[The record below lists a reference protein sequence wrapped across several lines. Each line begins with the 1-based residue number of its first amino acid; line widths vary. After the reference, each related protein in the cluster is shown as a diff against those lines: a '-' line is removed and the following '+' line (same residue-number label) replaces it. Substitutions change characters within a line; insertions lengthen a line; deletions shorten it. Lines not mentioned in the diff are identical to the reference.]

1 MPLKLLLLCNIA
13 QPVATWTTVNVASN
27 MTSVRQYK
35 LLYTSE
41 RYYNIV
47 TMWEDF
53 KKQREMK
60 VLLLAYID
68 RKRMI
73 DLFFLS
79 EMTHRLNKL
88 RLYWLNFG
96 LKNYLTNQKSNRFSF
111 LFNYHLLRSAKNNN
125 RMPLDS
131 YSWILIF
138 AYVLICTQV
147 FFTKWRFCFSSFF
160 CFLLIHNMK
169 FFESFTADTSVRFIV
184 EFTVLCRNSKRCNR
198 VSS

>member
-1 MPLKLLLLCNIA
+1 
-13 QPVATWTTVNVASN
+13 
-27 MTSVRQYK
+27 
-35 LLYTSE
+35 
-41 RYYNIV
+41 
-47 TMWEDF
+47 
-53 KKQREMK
+53 MK

-73 DLFFLS
+73 RFFLS
-79 EMTHRLNKL
+79 EITHRRNKL

-111 LFNYHLLRSAKNNN
+111 LFDYHLLRSAKNNN

-131 YSWILIF
+131 HSWILIF

-160 CFLLIHNMK
+160 LFFTNTQYEILWILYRRYISQIHIQIH
-169 FFESFTADTSVRFIV
+169 R
-184 EFTVLCRNSKRCNR
+184 TVHERNSKRCNR

>member
-1 MPLKLLLLCNIA
+1 
-13 QPVATWTTVNVASN
+13 
-27 MTSVRQYK
+27 
-35 LLYTSE
+35 
-41 RYYNIV
+41 
-47 TMWEDF
+47 
-53 KKQREMK
+53 MK

-131 YSWILIF
+131 YS
-138 AYVLICTQV
+138 
-147 FFTKWRFCFSSFF
+147 
-160 CFLLIHNMK
+160 
-169 FFESFTADTSVRFIV
+169 
-184 EFTVLCRNSKRCNR
+184 
-198 VSS
+198 